1 MMSLEEAFRLPFA
14 KQLDAYAVKEET
26 WTNEK
31 KDWAA
36 KVDALKGEKEA
47 LEGEKEAYRN
57 EIAQKDA
64 IIAELQARL
73 AGTGH

>member
-1 MMSLEEAFRLPFA
+1 MMSLEEAFQLPFA

-26 WTNEK
+26 W
-31 KDWAA
+31 
-36 KVDALKGEKEA
+36 KGEKAAWED
-47 LEGEKEAYRN
+47 EKEAYRN

>member
-14 KQLDAYAVKEET
+14 KQLDEYAVKEET

-36 KVDALKGEKEA
+36 KVDALKGEKESY
-47 LEGEKEAYRN
+47 KN